1 MFSLISEFLNDQDY
15 KTKSASKNNA
25 FKYVNFNNEIFYIQ
39 NFKDIISF
47 SSEEVIIKLFQGE
60 ISIFGDNLKIQE
72 ISQKYLCVSGK
83 IAKIEVQNA

>member
-15 KTKSASKNNA
+15 KTKSASKKSA

-47 SSEEVIIKLFQGE
+47 SNEEIIIKLFEGE
-60 ISIFGDNLKIQE
+60 ISIVGDNLKIQE
-72 ISQKYLCVSGK
+72 ISQKYVCLSGK
-83 IAKIEVQNA
+83 ITKIEVQNV